1 MLKRIS
7 ANFHPGSG
15 TAGFFT
21 SILFWGIA
29 AGCFA
34 AVLNNYLADIR
45 HVGHFE
51 RGLLE
56 FFREM
61 PGLMLVFILWAMNR
75 LSDWKILKAGILI
88 ATVGVAGL
96 VFSDNNVLII
106 LLITVWSTGEHIL
119 MPVRSSIALHI
130 AKDGREGHS
139 LGMVTSMMNAG
150 TVIGCIIAAC
160 FFYAGIRILKTANEL
175 LLYNITWGFIII
187 LLVMSLISIFSAGN
201 HSDMKGKRP
210 TLYFNKKYN
219 KFYALELFY
228 GARKQIFITFAP
240 YVLITE
246 YNMNTSKI
254 AILTGLCALANI
266 FCGPLTGKLTDRFGY
281 KNIMIYDTVILFFVC
296 LVYGYAGNFF
306 APETACVIVCI
317 NFLLDAII
325 STTSMATNLYVK
337 DISSSPE
344 EITSSL
350 TTGISI
356 NHFIS
361 ILAALAGGWIWEKF
375 GYGILFSFAAAMA
388 VANTLYAMT
397 IPTPTKFNKT
407 KGIQSC

>member
-1 MLKRIS
+1 
-7 ANFHPGSG
+7 
-15 TAGFFT
+15 
-21 SILFWGIA
+21 
-29 AGCFA
+29 
-34 AVLNNYLADIR
+34 
-45 HVGHFE
+45 
-51 RGLLE
+51 
-56 FFREM
+56 
-61 PGLMLVFILWAMNR
+61 
-75 LSDWKILKAGILI
+75 
-88 ATVGVAGL
+88 
-96 VFSDNNVLII
+96 
-106 LLITVWSTGEHIL
+106 
-119 MPVRSSIALHI
+119 
-130 AKDGREGHS
+130 
-139 LGMVTSMMNAG
+139 
-150 TVIGCIIAAC
+150 
-160 FFYAGIRILKTANEL
+160 
-175 LLYNITWGFIII
+175 
-187 LLVMSLISIFSAGN
+187 
-201 HSDMKGKRP
+201 
-210 TLYFNKKYN
+210 
-219 KFYALELFY
+219 
-228 GARKQIFITFAP
+228 
-240 YVLITE
+240 
-246 YNMNTSKI
+246 MNTSKI